1 MINIKNAY
9 KIYKM
14 GNENVVALNCVN
26 LKIQDSEFVAI
37 VGPSGSGKSTLLHMI
52 GGLDTLDKGEI
63 IVNENNLK
71 SLSDND
77 LAKYRNSLIGFIF
90 QSFNLQAKL
99 TALENV
105 ELPLVIRGIN
115 KKDRRV
121 LALKSL
127 EEVELEDRINHKPS
141 ELSGGQQQ
149 RVCIARALVN
159 DPQIILA
166 DEPTGNLDSISGQN
180 IIYLLKQLN
189 KKIEATIIVVTHDD
203 RIAKMAD
210 RIIRILDGKII
221 KDVRNGH
228 HIIKKYTD

>member
-1 MINIKNAY
+1 
-9 KIYKM
+9 M
-14 GNENVVALNCVN
+14 GNQNVVALNCVS
-26 LKIQDSEFVAI
+26 LKIKDGEFVAI

-63 IVNENNLK
+63 IVNGSKLK
-71 SLSDND
+71 NVCDKD
-77 LAKYRNSLIGFIF
+77 LAKYRNSMIGFIF

-115 KKDRRV
+115 KKDRRI

-127 EEVELEDRINHKPS
+127 KEVELGDRINHKPS

-159 DPQIILA
+159 SPEIILA
-166 DEPTGNLDSISGQN
+166 DEPTGNLDSISGEN
-180 IIYLLKQLN
+180 IINLLKQLN
-189 KKIEATIIVVTHDD
+189 KKIKTTVIVVTHDD
-203 RIAKMAD
+203 RIAKMAN

-221 KDVRNGH
+221 KDVQNGN